1 MLTAAEYDEAEAIA
15 LLRTPNRIVE
25 CCQPVIFNVES
36 YPVRIPSEAAALRYL
51 DVMQDGRTEDTFSFL
66 INGLTADE
74 MAAMRRVAEKV
85 AAFTERHY
93 DRRSVP
99 RSGLLRALNVV
110 RHIRYL
116 WPRGGTVLEIGA
128 GSAYVGALLL
138 EFGFRYICTDITQAF
153 YLWQNQLLTAIAGE
167 GLVEL
172 ATEGLE
178 IGQAVTDHVAVHLPW
193 WKFVVPSPRT
203 DLRLDAVTCNHA
215 WCEMHPNAM
224 AFALAMA
231 AKTLQ
236 GDGYRAVI
244 FEGWGST
251 VRYPIWHV
259 GKALAGAG
267 FVFANNDVRAS
278 IAVRSDSPAAAHA
291 MVLPIPGASN
301 DEEGFHPRIHMDGR
315 NPISAACAS
324 GRRSTEVAASAT
336 LADYD
341 GMLRQVCG
349 RDDLLTDDE
358 RFMRFVADHRR

>member
-1 MLTAAEYDEAEAIA
+1 MLTAAEYDEAENIA

-25 CCQPVIFNVES
+25 CCQPIVFNVES
-36 YPVRIPSEAAALRYL
+36 YPVRIPNEAAAIRYL

-74 MAAMRRVAEKV
+74 MAAMRRVAEKI
-85 AAFTERHY
+85 ATLTERLY
-93 DRRSVP
+93 GRKSVP
-99 RSGLLRALNVV
+99 RSGMLRALNVV

-128 GSAYVGALLL
+128 GSGYVGALLL
-138 EFGFRYICTDITQAF
+138 EFGLRYVCTDITQAF
-153 YLWQNQLLTAIAGE
+153 YLWQNRLLTAIAGD
-167 GLVEL
+167 GLAEL
-172 ATEGLE
+172 ATEHLE
-178 IGQAVTDHVAVHLPW
+178 IDQAVADHVAVHLPW

-203 DLRLDAVTCNHA
+203 GLRLDVVTCNHA

-224 AFALAMA
+224 AYTLAMA
-231 AKTLQ
+231 AETLQ
-236 GDGYRAVI
+236 GDGYRAVL

-267 FVFANNDVRAS
+267 FAFANNDVRAS
-278 IAVRSDSPAAAHA
+278 IAVRSDSPAAVHA
-291 MVLPIPGASN
+291 MVLPIPGAKT
-301 DEEGFHPRIHMDGR
+301 DEERFHPRIHADLR
-315 NPISAACAS
+315 NPIGADCAS
-324 GRRSTEVAASAT
+324 GRRNTEVTASAT

-341 GMLRQVCG
+341 AMLRQVCG

-358 RFMRFVADHRR
+358 RFMRFVADHRK